1 MTPGQ
6 RAALAW
12 LASLPERRQR
22 LQRRQGA
29 RVRARLAR
37 LALGLG
43 LVELVAVAAGLGGAL

>member
-22 LQRRQGA
+22 LQRRQSA
-29 RVRARLAR
+29 RVRARMAR

>member
-29 RVRARLAR
+29 RVRARHAR